1 MKYKLCRWQW
11 HTCCGKIT
19 LLASI
24 SNSLEMQ
31 LGIKFSSKTEY
42 FQVYK
47 QQDNATF
54 GDLFC
59 EIELGGGVVF

>member
-1 MKYKLCRWQW
+1 M
-11 HTCCGKIT
+11 
-19 LLASI
+19 LANI

-31 LGIKFSSKTEY
+31 LGIKFSSDLEY

-47 QQDNATF
+47 QQDNAMF